1 MQLTVSEL
9 RQIVQNFMKEQFN
22 VEKFRINSAIPN
34 ESKKTWLLV
43 VSYNVE
49 ISQLAELG
57 DMKLEPKLSLAKSC
71 SIIIDDEEKRV
82 YSWHEF

>member
-1 MQLTVSEL
+1 MTVQA
-9 RQIVQNFMKEQFN
+9 QIQDKGWTPEY
-22 VEKFRINSAIPN
+22 I
-34 ESKKTWLLV
+34 LLV
-43 VSYNVE
+43 SSLLINRNVTMSYNVE